1 MSTDNIAKNK
11 VEEVREEL
19 ESEKLTKLVKL
30 SERDM
35 TATIILSILLPIGGY
50 IYTRRWLPL
59 LWFCCGGFLV
69 SGLVSTSEPDEQFLI
84 VSLYGAVVAPI
95 DNGKAIARARERVKD
110 LSL

>member
-11 VEEVREEL
+11 VKEVREQL
-19 ESEKLTKLVKL
+19 ESEELTKLVKL

-35 TATIILSILLPIGGY
+35 TTTIILSIFLPLGGY

-59 LWFCCGGFLV
+59 LWFFCGGFFVSALV
-69 SGLVSTSEPDEQFLI
+69 SASEPGEKFL
-84 VSLYGAVVAPI
+84 VTSLYGAIVAPV